1 MAIEKVTK
9 IDKIEIVGDYKH
21 IQVRERTDIV
31 EDGVVLS
38 STFERWMVTPTQDT
52 SNQPAEV
59 QAVANLVHT
68 QEVKDAY
75 IAHDQAMRTAD

>member
-1 MAIEKVTK
+1 MAIEKIKK

-38 STFERWMVTPTQDT
+38 STFERWMVTPTQDV

-75 IAHDQAMRTAD
+75 IANDQAMRIAD

>member
-1 MAIEKVTK
+1 MAIEKVKK

-21 IQVRERTDIV
+21 LQIRERTDII
-31 EDGVVLS
+31 EDGVILS
-38 STFERWMVTPTQDT
+38 STFLRWTVAPNEDT
-52 SNQPAEV
+52 SNQPSEV

-75 IAHDQAMRTAD
+75 IAHEQAVLTEA